1 MCILQYLLYYYCISF
16 EYFNIVNFFACFVL
30 SLICNSEMKEIRS
43 LSNIKIALQDLA
55 FNDKFDQ

>member
-16 EYFNIVNFFACFVL
+16 EYFNIVNFSTRFVL

-43 LSNIKIALQDLA
+43 LSNIRIVLLDLA
-55 FNDKFDQ
+55 FNDQFGQ